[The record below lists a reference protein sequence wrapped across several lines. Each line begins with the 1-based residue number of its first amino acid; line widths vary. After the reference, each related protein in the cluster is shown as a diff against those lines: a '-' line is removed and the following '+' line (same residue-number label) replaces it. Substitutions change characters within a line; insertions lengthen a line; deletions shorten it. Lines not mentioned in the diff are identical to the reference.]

1 MDCILDS
8 TVVSCKT
15 LDVTNGNKEKM
26 ASVLLK
32 RGRMILKKRYDSR
45 KHALRNTLFKATM
58 TGWDSHKARL
68 EDVNTANQNELAL
81 PNSNLTTT
89 ASAPTLKE
97 AIKLEDKLISGEEIE
112 LCPAYRIDSQRTER
126 ATDEAVER
134 LANENS
140 KISKSDSSK
149 FYLNNFELNEVPHN
163 SYDKSPI
170 IAEDYPKLYI
180 TVTDTSDKDAMA
192 KNSLLKS
199 IRSIQN
205 NNGDSYGINIS
216 NSRFFVPKDY
226 IFSGVESAMNDL
238 KFEVDPEMGRLL
250 KLQRSYSSP
259 QVNMSSPS
267 LVNIEV
273 GPSFLNNTAVS
284 TEALTVPSDSTKQ
297 RADTDLRSTKSLSD
311 SSVCIR
317 SKESDK
323 DEQRQKLFLK
333 QRESKSRC
341 KINDSIPD
349 ETVSK
354 SKTIAESQ
362 TRNHAESL
370 DEFDNCHSIHENE
383 KKSQEAKYEDHEY
396 FQLKPCHLKE
406 ETTERETSN
415 NNQLATAKPVIID
428 EDQITK
434 FQSFEA
440 MPGDRK
446 VFEGSNSLDE
456 NIEIKSPNSPR
467 NTNTDCEKIKSSHDI
482 LSAPLMRRKSYPLL
496 TPSEIAYKSK
506 YTSVIP
512 IVSSDTRGRVLNVQS
527 EKETVISEP
536 LKYSINQQKQ
546 AGSSARSEQLQESKC
561 SNPNE
566 TNRLNRIRF
575 LQNSIQTNENSSQKE
590 KATFSESKLR
600 ATSEEPKVSQSN
612 ADLGPDQP
620 PPMGRTSS
628 LREKF
633 ETIVEDVELRTL
645 SGRRPQISESCDR
658 KSLS

>member
-58 TGWDSHKARL
+58 SGWDSHKVKL

-81 PNSNLTTT
+81 PNNNLDTK
-89 ASAPTLKE
+89 ASTPTLKE

-112 LCPAYRIDSQRTER
+112 LCPAYRIDSQRTEC
-126 ATDEAVER
+126 TMDEAVER

-140 KISKSDSSK
+140 KQSKISKGDSSK
-149 FYLNNFELNEVPHN
+149 FYLNNFELDEVPHN
-163 SYDKSPI
+163 SSDKSPI

-192 KNSLLKS
+192 KNSLLKN

-205 NNGDSYGINIS
+205 TNGDSYGINIS

-259 QVNMSSPS
+259 QVNTSSLS
-267 LVNIEV
+267 LVNIEA
-273 GPSFLNNTAVS
+273 GLSSLSNTAVS
-284 TEALTVPSDSTKQ
+284 TEALTVPSDSMKQ
-297 RADTDLRSTKSLSD
+297 RTDTDLKNTKSLSD
-311 SSVCIR
+311 SSVCVR
-317 SKESDK
+317 SKESNK
-323 DEQRQKLFLK
+323 DEQRQRLFLK
-333 QRESKSRC
+333 QRESKPSE
-341 KINDSIPD
+341 INYSISN

-354 SKTIAESQ
+354 SKTTAESQ
-362 TRNHAESL
+362 TRNQAESL
-370 DEFDNCHSIHENE
+370 DEFDNCSIRENE
-383 KKSQEAKYEDHEY
+383 KKSQGTRHEDNKSS
-396 FQLKPCHLKE
+396 QLKACHLKE
-406 ETTERETSN
+406 ETTEREISC
-415 NNQLATAKPVIID
+415 NNQLETAKHVIID

-434 FQSFEA
+434 SQGLDA
-440 MPGDRK
+440 MAGNRE
-446 VFEGSNSLDE
+446 VFEESKISNSLNE
-456 NIEIKSPNSPR
+456 KIE
-467 NTNTDCEKIKSSHDI
+467 IKSSHDI

-506 YTSVIP
+506 YTSFP
-512 IVSSDTRGRVLNVQS
+512 IISLDTRGRVLNVQS
-527 EKETVISEP
+527 EKETEISGP
-536 LKYSINQQKQ
+536 SKYFIDQQKQ

-561 SNPNE
+561 SSPSE

-575 LQNSIQTNENSSQKE
+575 LQDSIQTNEDSSQKE
-590 KATFSESKLR
+590 KATSSESKLR
-600 ATSEEPKVSQSN
+600 ATSEEPKISQNN
-612 ADLGPDQP
+612 ADILGPDHP

-633 ETIVEDVELRTL
+633 ETIVEDVELRML
-645 SGRRPQISESCDR
+645 PGRRPQISESCDR
-658 KSLS
+658 KSFS